1 MKQLILIIG
10 LILSI
15 SNASSQTDICDIQ
28 LNYVTYT
35 NQFPGIEVTLS
46 VENVGTLPVYT
57 AQIFW
62 ANNAIP
68 GFNIVSLPS
77 SEWGG
82 YLNPGE
88 GRDIILPNC
97 FDLPYG
103 EHETVFEIISLDNNN
118 TTAGWAYCGTGD
130 VNLSNNSDVINIVSL
145 SETPCIN
152 EDGNAYCDECGIES
166 SIPIYFAETILK
178 TEYFTITGQNVP
190 FEELQQN
197 VLYIIKETTPTG
209 FNIYKT
215 IPK

>member
-1 MKQLILIIG
+1 MKKLILFIG
-10 LILSI
+10 LLLNI
-15 SNASSQTDICDIQ
+15 SNVSSQTDTCDIQ

-35 NQFPGIEVTLS
+35 NQFPGIEVTLF

-62 ANNAIP
+62 ANNTIP
-68 GFNIVSLPS
+68 GFNIINLPS
-77 SEWGG
+77 SGWGG

-118 TTAGWAYCGTGD
+118 TTAEWAYCGTGD
-130 VNLSNNSDVINIVSL
+130 INLLNNSDVINIVSL
-145 SETPCIN
+145 SEVSCIN

-166 SIPIYFAETILK
+166 STSIYVAEPILK
-178 TEYFTITGQNVP
+178 TEYYTITGQYIP
-190 FEELQQN
+190 FEELQLN